1 VHSIFEFVYI
11 LCVVQLVLIE
21 LGEPT
26 CSYKIV
32 AIRPFKSHEH
42 KMSSLKRYSVEFEGT
57 HRFDSSVE
65 FPSIIDIQTFHCR
78 ALLYPLRKGMQEK
91 LEGED

>member
-1 VHSIFEFVYI
+1 
-11 LCVVQLVLIE
+11 
-21 LGEPT
+21 
-26 CSYKIV
+26 
-32 AIRPFKSHEH
+32 
-42 KMSSLKRYSVEFEGT
+42 MSSLKRYSVEFEGT